1 MVLSYKFKRQKLESG
16 QYVMR
21 PIIPITLEGKIKL
34 DTTALIDSGCDI
46 TLVPEVIAEAIG
58 LEKSDKTNEV
68 YGYSEK
74 IETVDSKA
82 KIIFLSRNKRDEEA
96 INIPVSIVKRKDG
109 IDDDTELILGIS
121 GIFDK
126 FNIMF
131 MKTSNKILFKKVM

>member
-74 IETVDSKA
+74 MSVHDNKT
-82 KIIFLSRNKRDEEA
+82 LS
-96 INIPVSIVKRKDG
+96 
-109 IDDDTELILGIS
+109 
-121 GIFDK
+121 
-126 FNIMF
+126 
-131 MKTSNKILFKKVM
+131 